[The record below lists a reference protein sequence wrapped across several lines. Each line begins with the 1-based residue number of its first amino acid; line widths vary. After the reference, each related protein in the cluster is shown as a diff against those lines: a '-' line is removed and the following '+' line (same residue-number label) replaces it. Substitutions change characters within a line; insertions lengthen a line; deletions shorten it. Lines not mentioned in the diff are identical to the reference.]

1 MFQIPYKTILS
12 SFNLSNESINHFV
25 IFTYCLY
32 FSSLFSF
39 FSLSF
44 LFFFLCYVIFAHDVL
59 VGIFAMP
66 MVFSPNF
73 CLSHPFEFST

>member
-1 MFQIPYKTILS
+1 MFQIPYETILS
-12 SFNLSNESINHFV
+12 SFNLSNESINHFI

-32 FSSLFSF
+32 F
-39 FSLSF
+39 SF

-73 CLSHPFEFST
+73 CLGHPFEFST